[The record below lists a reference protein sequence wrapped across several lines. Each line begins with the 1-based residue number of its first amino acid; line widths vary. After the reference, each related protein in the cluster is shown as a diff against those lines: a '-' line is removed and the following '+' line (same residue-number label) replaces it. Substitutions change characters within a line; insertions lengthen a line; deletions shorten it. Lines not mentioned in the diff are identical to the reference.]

1 MLNERIGP
9 TTARFAVLGA
19 SLPHTW
25 SPYIHNSLFDAA
37 KIDAI
42 YVPITVSSERL
53 ASAVDVF
60 RSCFAGFNI
69 TIPYKE
75 KIIPYL
81 DEIDGAVSACGAV
94 NTVEILRWP
103 HDRPHYGWFGHA
115 ARH

>member
-42 YVPITVSSERL
+42 YVPITVSAE
-53 ASAVDVF
+53 
-60 RSCFAGFNI
+60 
-69 TIPYKE
+69 
-75 KIIPYL
+75 
-81 DEIDGAVSACGAV
+81 
-94 NTVEILRWP
+94 
-103 HDRPHYGWFGHA
+103 
-115 ARH
+115 

>member
-9 TTARFAVLGA
+9 MTARFAVLGA

-53 ASAVDVF
+53 ASAVEVVLPDLTSPFLIRKRLFHIWMKSTALFQLVVQ
-60 RSCFAGFNI
+60 STQWKFAM
-69 TIPYKE
+69 
-75 KIIPYL
+75 
-81 DEIDGAVSACGAV
+81 
-94 NTVEILRWP
+94 
-103 HDRPHYGWFGHA
+103 A
-115 ARH
+115 A

>member
-75 KIIPYL
+75 RLFHIWMKSTAL
-81 DEIDGAVSACGAV
+81 FQLVVQSTQWKFAM
-94 NTVEILRWP
+94 
-103 HDRPHYGWFGHA
+103 A
-115 ARH
+115 A